1 MSSDAFILQGTIDV
15 DIDKAVK
22 GLKDVDKE
30 VNNSGSALDGFTS
43 KLGGIAKGIVA
54 AFSVKAVVD
63 FTKGCISAAEA
74 LEQTN
79 KKTDVIFGDMSQQA
93 KDWALEQERYFGMG
107 SGTIQ
112 GYMNSIADITQ
123 GMGMAKD
130 KSYEMSQGVV
140 ELATQLANW
149 NGIETAD
156 AINDIQSAL
165 TGTTKGLEKYG
176 IKINDNAKA
185 QAMLNLGLEGTFSE
199 LDSATQAQVI
209 YQAALDASGNAIAY
223 WNEGNRSMTFY
234 LNEAKE
240 QWGNITETIGNLFLP
255 IAKKGTEMFAD
266 FVANANTFVTSITE
280 GFGKAREEFD
290 ATGEYVDAL
299 DVFIQEVFG
308 VNMPSTF
315 FYMVESII
323 AYFQTLWTTVT
334 DIWNN
339 VAVPV
344 FNIIKEMFDSTGIT
358 ADTVFNYISWIFE
371 LAMDVI
377 KTVWESVGQP
387 VMNIIVEILGWVKDK
402 FVEYMPIIQQV
413 FKDCID
419 IINRVWQDVLKP
431 CFEAIGGFIQNVLAP
446 AFKWAFENVIGP
458 VVDACFR
465 GIGELW
471 NNSLKPIF
479 DGIITFVKGV
489 FTGNWRSAWSGVVQ
503 TLGGVWSGITTV
515 IKAPLNAVIGL
526 INKAISAMNKISV
539 TIPDWVPAV
548 GGKTFG
554 VNLPS
559 INYLENGGILT
570 QPTMLNAN
578 TMAGE
583 KNKGRQAQ
591 AEAVIPL
598 DRLFK
603 EMDRLYGQG
612 KEIVLNIDGRQF
624 MRAVAP
630 YQRELDSYNRRS
642 AKFAY

>member
-15 DIDKAVK
+15 DINDAVNS
-22 GLKDVDKE
+22 LNRVDRQVE
-30 VNNSGSALDGFTS
+30 SSGSSMSGVFGKLGKAIAGAFAVSKIVDFGTKCLSAASEVEEMENKFNVVFKNTS
-43 KLGGIAKGIVA
+43 KTMDEWADSYADAIGRSKTEIKTA
-54 AFSVKAVVD
+54 
-63 FTKGCISAAEA
+63 ISNQSD
-74 LEQTN
+74 LM
-79 KKTDVIFGDMSQQA
+79 I
-93 KDWALEQERYFGMG
+93 
-107 SGTIQ
+107 
-112 GYMNSIADITQ
+112 
-123 GMGMAKD
+123 GMGMTEEVAGDLSK
-130 KSYEMSQGVV
+130 KYT
-140 ELATQLANW
+140 ELAYDLASFNNVNDATALEAMTKAMFGETEMAKQL
-149 NGIETAD
+149 G
-156 AINDIQSAL
+156 
-165 TGTTKGLEKYG
+165 
-176 IKINDNAKA
+176 
-185 QAMLNLGLEGTFSE
+185 LNLNATTMQNSE
-199 LDSATQAQVI
+199 YVKSLGKSWDSLTQAEKAEAY
-209 YQAALDASGNAIAY
+209 YQEALKQSVNAIGDA
-223 WNEGNRSMTFY
+223 ERSSDSYANQIRRTQS
-234 LNEAKE
+234 K
-240 QWGNITETIGNLFLP
+240 ITEFTETVGAYMLPMATNVVTCFGNMVDGA
-255 IAKKGTEMFAD
+255 ID
-266 FVANANTFVTSITE
+266 FVNNVAE

-323 AYFQTLWTTVT
+323 AFFQTLWTTVT

-358 ADTVFNYISWIFE
+358 ADTVFNFISWIFE

-489 FTGNWRSAWSGVVQ
+489 FTGNWRSAWDGVVQ

-583 KNKGRQAQ
+583 KNQGRQAQ

>member
-15 DIDKAVK
+15 DINDAVNS
-22 GLKDVDKE
+22 LNRVDRQVNSSGNSMSGVFGKLGKVIAGAFAVSKIVDFGTKCLSAASE
-30 VNNSGSALDGFTS
+30 VEEMENKFNVVFKNTS
-43 KLGGIAKGIVA
+43 KAMDEWADSYADAIGRSKTEIKTAISNQSDLMIGMGMSEEVAGDLSKKYTELAYDLASFNNVNDATALEAMTKAMFGETEMAKQLGLNLSATTMEN
-54 AFSVKAVVD
+54 SEYVKSLG
-63 FTKGCISAAEA
+63 KKWSAMTQAEKAEA
-74 LEQTN
+74 YYQEALKQSVNAIGDAERSSDSYANQLRRTQSKITEFTETVGAYMLPMATN
-79 KKTDVIFGDMSQQA
+79 VVTWFGDMVDGAIDFVTKIGDAIASFKEGMKQGEDAVDNLWFVFQ
-93 KDWALEQERYFGMG
+93 DVFGIQLPDSALNMV
-107 SGTIQ
+107 
-112 GYMNSIADITQ
+112 NSIIT
-123 GMGMAKD
+123 
-130 KSYEMSQGVV
+130 
-140 ELATQLANW
+140 
-149 NGIETAD
+149 
-156 AINDIQSAL
+156 
-165 TGTTKGLEKYG
+165 
-176 IKINDNAKA
+176 
-185 QAMLNLGLEGTFSE
+185 
-199 LDSATQAQVI
+199 
-209 YQAALDASGNAIAY
+209 
-223 WNEGNRSMTFY
+223 
-234 LNEAKE
+234 
-240 QWGNITETIGNLFLP
+240 
-255 IAKKGTEMFAD
+255 
-266 FVANANTFVTSITE
+266 
-280 GFGKAREEFD
+280 
-290 ATGEYVDAL
+290 
-299 DVFIQEVFG
+299 
-308 VNMPSTF
+308 
-315 FYMVESII
+315 
-323 AYFQTLWTTVT
+323 YFQTLWTTVT

-446 AFKWAFENVIGP
+446 TFKWAFENVIGP

-479 DGIITFVKGV
+479 DGMITFIKGV
-489 FTGNWRSAWSGVVQ
+489 FTGNWKSAWSGVVQ

-539 TIPDWVPAV
+539 TIPSWVPAV
-548 GGKTFG
+548 GGQTFG

>member
-15 DIDKAVK
+15 DINDAVNSLNRVDRQVDSSGNSMSGVFGKLGKAIAGAFAVSK
-22 GLKDVDKE
+22 IVDFGTKCLSAASE
-30 VNNSGSALDGFTS
+30 VEEMENKFNVVFKNTS
-43 KLGGIAKGIVA
+43 KAMDEWADSYADAIGRSKTEIKTA
-54 AFSVKAVVD
+54 
-63 FTKGCISAAEA
+63 ISNQSD
-74 LEQTN
+74 LM
-79 KKTDVIFGDMSQQA
+79 I
-93 KDWALEQERYFGMG
+93 
-107 SGTIQ
+107 
-112 GYMNSIADITQ
+112 
-123 GMGMAKD
+123 GMGMTEEVAGDLSK
-130 KSYEMSQGVV
+130 KYT
-140 ELATQLANW
+140 ELAYDLASFNNVNDATALEAMTKAMFGETEMAKQL
-149 NGIETAD
+149 G
-156 AINDIQSAL
+156 
-165 TGTTKGLEKYG
+165 
-176 IKINDNAKA
+176 
-185 QAMLNLGLEGTFSE
+185 LNLNATTMQNSE
-199 LDSATQAQVI
+199 YVKSLGKSWDSLTQAEKAEAY
-209 YQAALDASGNAIAY
+209 YQEALKQSVNAIGDA
-223 WNEGNRSMTFY
+223 ERSSDSYANQIRRTQS
-234 LNEAKE
+234 K
-240 QWGNITETIGNLFLP
+240 ITEFTETVGAYMLPMATNVVTCFGNMVDGA
-255 IAKKGTEMFAD
+255 ID
-266 FVANANTFVTSITE
+266 FVNSVAE

-308 VNMPSTF
+308 VNMPNTF

-323 AYFQTLWTTVT
+323 AYFQNLWTIVT

-358 ADTVFNYISWIFE
+358 ADTVFNFISWIFE

-465 GIGELW
+465 GIGNLW

-479 DGIITFVKGV
+479 DGIITFIKGV
-489 FTGNWRSAWSGVVQ
+489 FTGNWRSAWDGVVQ

-612 KEIVLNIDGRQF
+612 KEIILNIDGRQF
-624 MRAVAP
+624 MRAIAP
-630 YQRELDSYNRRS
+630 YQKELDSYNRRS

>member
-15 DIDKAVK
+15 DINDAVNSLDRVDRQVDSSGNSMSGVFGKLGKAIAGAFAVSK
-22 GLKDVDKE
+22 IVDFGTKCLSAASE
-30 VNNSGSALDGFTS
+30 VEEMENKFNVVFKNTS
-43 KLGGIAKGIVA
+43 KAMDEWADSYADAIGRSKTEIKTAISNQSDLMIGMGMTEEVAGDLSKKYTELAYDLASFNNVQDSTALEAMTKAMFGETEMAKQLGLNLNATTMEN
-54 AFSVKAVVD
+54 SEYVKSLG
-63 FTKGCISAAEA
+63 KKWSAMTQAEKAEA
-74 LEQTN
+74 YYQEALKQSVNAIGDAERSSDSYANQIRRTQSKITEFTETLGAYMLPMATN
-79 KKTDVIFGDMSQQA
+79 VVTWFGDMVDGA
-93 KDWALEQERYFGMG
+93 IDFVTKIG
-107 SGTIQ
+107 
-112 GYMNSIADITQ
+112 
-123 GMGMAKD
+123 
-130 KSYEMSQGVV
+130 
-140 ELATQLANW
+140 
-149 NGIETAD
+149 D
-156 AINDIQSAL
+156 AITSFKEGMKQGEDAVDNLWFVFQDVFGIQLPDSAL
-165 TGTTKGLEKYG
+165 NMVNTIMTG
-176 IKINDNAKA
+176 
-185 QAMLNLGLEGTFSE
+185 
-199 LDSATQAQVI
+199 
-209 YQAALDASGNAIAY
+209 
-223 WNEGNRSMTFY
+223 
-234 LNEAKE
+234 
-240 QWGNITETIGNLFLP
+240 
-255 IAKKGTEMFAD
+255 
-266 FVANANTFVTSITE
+266 
-280 GFGKAREEFD
+280 
-290 ATGEYVDAL
+290 
-299 DVFIQEVFG
+299 
-308 VNMPSTF
+308 
-315 FYMVESII
+315 
-323 AYFQTLWTTVT
+323 FQDLWTVVT
-334 DIWNN
+334 EIWNT
-339 VAVPV
+339 VAVPI

-358 ADTVFNYISWIFE
+358 ADGVFNFISWIFE
-371 LAMDVI
+371 TTMSYL
-377 KTVWESVGQP
+377 KTVWENIALP
-387 VMNIIVEILGWVKDK
+387 VMHIIVEILGWVKDK
-402 FVEYMPIIQQV
+402 FAEYMPLIQQI
-413 FKDCID
+413 FGDCINM
-419 IINRVWQDVLKP
+419 INQLWQEILQP
-431 CFEAIGGFIQNVLAP
+431 CFKAIGDFIQNVLAP

-489 FTGNWRSAWSGVVQ
+489 FTGNWKSAWSGVVQ

-630 YQRELDSYNRRS
+630 YQKELDSYNRRS

>member
-15 DIDKAVK
+15 DINDAVNSLNRVDRQVDSSGNSMSGVFGKLGKAIAGAFAVSK
-22 GLKDVDKE
+22 IVDFGTKCLSAASE
-30 VNNSGSALDGFTS
+30 VEEMENKFNVVFKNTS
-43 KLGGIAKGIVA
+43 KAMDEWADSYADSIGRSKTEIKTAISNQSDLMIGMGMTEEVAGDLSKKYTELAYDLASFNNVQDSTALEAMTKAMFGETEMAKQLGLNLNATTMEN
-54 AFSVKAVVD
+54 SEYVKSLG
-63 FTKGCISAAEA
+63 KKWSAMTQAEKAEA
-74 LEQTN
+74 YYQEALKQSVNAIGDAERSSDSYANQIRRTQSKITEFTETLGAYMLPMATN
-79 KKTDVIFGDMSQQA
+79 VVTWFGDMVDGA
-93 KDWALEQERYFGMG
+93 IDFVTKIG
-107 SGTIQ
+107 
-112 GYMNSIADITQ
+112 
-123 GMGMAKD
+123 
-130 KSYEMSQGVV
+130 
-140 ELATQLANW
+140 
-149 NGIETAD
+149 D
-156 AINDIQSAL
+156 AITSFKEGMKQGEDAVDNLWFVFQDVFGIQLPDSAL
-165 TGTTKGLEKYG
+165 NMVNTIMTG
-176 IKINDNAKA
+176 
-185 QAMLNLGLEGTFSE
+185 
-199 LDSATQAQVI
+199 
-209 YQAALDASGNAIAY
+209 
-223 WNEGNRSMTFY
+223 
-234 LNEAKE
+234 
-240 QWGNITETIGNLFLP
+240 
-255 IAKKGTEMFAD
+255 
-266 FVANANTFVTSITE
+266 
-280 GFGKAREEFD
+280 
-290 ATGEYVDAL
+290 
-299 DVFIQEVFG
+299 
-308 VNMPSTF
+308 
-315 FYMVESII
+315 
-323 AYFQTLWTTVT
+323 FQDLWTVVT
-334 DIWNN
+334 EIWNT
-339 VAVPV
+339 VAVPI

-358 ADTVFNYISWIFE
+358 ADGVFNFISWIFE
-371 LAMDVI
+371 TTMSYL
-377 KTVWESVGQP
+377 KTVWENIALP
-387 VMNIIVEILGWVKDK
+387 VMHIIVEILGWVKDK
-402 FVEYMPIIQQV
+402 FAEYMPLIQQI
-413 FKDCID
+413 FGDCINM
-419 IINRVWQDVLKP
+419 INQLWQEILQP
-431 CFEAIGGFIQNVLAP
+431 CFKAIGDFIQNVLAP

-458 VVDACFR
+458 VVDNCFR
-465 GIGELW
+465 TIGNLW

-479 DGIITFVKGV
+479 DGIITFIKGV
-489 FTGNWRSAWSGVVQ
+489 FTGNWRSAWDGVVQ

>member
-15 DIDKAVK
+15 DINDAVNS
-22 GLKDVDKE
+22 LNRVDRQVE
-30 VNNSGSALDGFTS
+30 SSGSSMSGVFGKLGKAIAGAFAVSKIVDFGTKCLSAASEVEEMENKFNVVFKNTS
-43 KLGGIAKGIVA
+43 KAMDEWADSYADAIGRSKTEIKTA
-54 AFSVKAVVD
+54 
-63 FTKGCISAAEA
+63 ISNQSD
-74 LEQTN
+74 LM
-79 KKTDVIFGDMSQQA
+79 I
-93 KDWALEQERYFGMG
+93 
-107 SGTIQ
+107 
-112 GYMNSIADITQ
+112 
-123 GMGMAKD
+123 GMGMTEEVAGDLSK
-130 KSYEMSQGVV
+130 KYT
-140 ELATQLANW
+140 ELAYDLASFNNVNDATALEAMTKAMFGETEMAKQL
-149 NGIETAD
+149 G
-156 AINDIQSAL
+156 
-165 TGTTKGLEKYG
+165 
-176 IKINDNAKA
+176 
-185 QAMLNLGLEGTFSE
+185 LNLNATTMQNSE
-199 LDSATQAQVI
+199 YVKSLGKSWDSLTQAEKAEAY
-209 YQAALDASGNAIAY
+209 YQEALKQSVNAIGDA
-223 WNEGNRSMTFY
+223 ERSSDSYANQIRRTQS
-234 LNEAKE
+234 K
-240 QWGNITETIGNLFLP
+240 ITEFTETLGSYMLPMATNVVTGFGNMVDGA
-255 IAKKGTEMFAD
+255 ID
-266 FVANANTFVTSITE
+266 FVNSVAE
-280 GFGKAREEFD
+280 GFGKAREEFN
-290 ATGEYVDAL
+290 ATGEYVNAL

-358 ADTVFNYISWIFE
+358 ADTVFNTISWIFE
-371 LAMDVI
+371 LAMNRI
-377 KTVWESVGQP
+377 KTVWETIGQP

-402 FVEYMPIIQQV
+402 FIEYMPLIQQI
-413 FKDCID
+413 FGDCINM
-419 IINRVWQDVLKP
+419 INQLWQDVLKP

-446 AFKWAFENVIGP
+446 TFKWAFENVIGP

-465 GIGELW
+465 GIGNLW

-479 DGIITFVKGV
+479 DGMITFIKGV
-489 FTGNWRSAWSGVVQ
+489 FTGNWRSAWDGVVQ

-526 INKAISAMNKISV
+526 INKAISAMNSISV

-554 VNLPS
+554 VNIPS

-624 MRAVAP
+624 MRAIAP

>member
-15 DIDKAVK
+15 DINDAVNSLNRVDRQVDSSGNSMSGVFGKLGKAIAGAFAVSK
-22 GLKDVDKE
+22 IVDFGTKCLSAASE
-30 VNNSGSALDGFTS
+30 VEEMENKFNVVFKNTS
-43 KLGGIAKGIVA
+43 KAMDEWADSYADSIGRSKTEIKTAISNQSDLMIGMGMTEEVAGDLSKKYTELAYDLASFNNVQDSTALEAMTKAMFGETEMAKQLGLNLNATTMEN
-54 AFSVKAVVD
+54 SEYVKSLG
-63 FTKGCISAAEA
+63 KKWSAMTQAEKAEA
-74 LEQTN
+74 YYQEALKQSVNAIGDAERSSDSYANQIRRTQSKITEFTETLGAYMLPMATN
-79 KKTDVIFGDMSQQA
+79 VVTWFGDMVDGA
-93 KDWALEQERYFGMG
+93 IDFVTKIG
-107 SGTIQ
+107 
-112 GYMNSIADITQ
+112 
-123 GMGMAKD
+123 
-130 KSYEMSQGVV
+130 
-140 ELATQLANW
+140 
-149 NGIETAD
+149 D
-156 AINDIQSAL
+156 AITSFKEGMKQGEDAVDNLWFVFQDVFGIQLPDSAL
-165 TGTTKGLEKYG
+165 NMVNTIMTG
-176 IKINDNAKA
+176 
-185 QAMLNLGLEGTFSE
+185 
-199 LDSATQAQVI
+199 
-209 YQAALDASGNAIAY
+209 
-223 WNEGNRSMTFY
+223 
-234 LNEAKE
+234 
-240 QWGNITETIGNLFLP
+240 
-255 IAKKGTEMFAD
+255 
-266 FVANANTFVTSITE
+266 
-280 GFGKAREEFD
+280 
-290 ATGEYVDAL
+290 
-299 DVFIQEVFG
+299 
-308 VNMPSTF
+308 
-315 FYMVESII
+315 
-323 AYFQTLWTTVT
+323 FQDLWTVVT
-334 DIWNN
+334 EIWNT
-339 VAVPV
+339 VAVPI

-358 ADTVFNYISWIFE
+358 ADGVFNFISWIFE
-371 LAMDVI
+371 TTMSYL
-377 KTVWESVGQP
+377 KTVWENIALP
-387 VMNIIVEILGWVKDK
+387 VMHIIVEILGWVKDK
-402 FVEYMPIIQQV
+402 FAEYMPLIQQI
-413 FKDCID
+413 FGDCINM
-419 IINRVWQDVLKP
+419 INQLWQEILQP
-431 CFEAIGGFIQNVLAP
+431 CFKAIGDFIQNVLAP

-458 VVDACFR
+458 VVDNCFR
-465 GIGELW
+465 TIGNLW

-479 DGIITFVKGV
+479 DGIITFIKGV
-489 FTGNWRSAWSGVVQ
+489 FTGNWRSAWNGVVQ

>member
-15 DIDKAVK
+15 DINDAVNSLNRVDRQVDSSGNSMSGVFGKLGKAIAGAFAVSK
-22 GLKDVDKE
+22 IVDFGTKCLSAASE
-30 VNNSGSALDGFTS
+30 VEEMENKFNVVFKNTS
-43 KLGGIAKGIVA
+43 KAMDEWADSYADAIGRSKTEIKTA
-54 AFSVKAVVD
+54 
-63 FTKGCISAAEA
+63 ISNQSD
-74 LEQTN
+74 LM
-79 KKTDVIFGDMSQQA
+79 I
-93 KDWALEQERYFGMG
+93 
-107 SGTIQ
+107 
-112 GYMNSIADITQ
+112 
-123 GMGMAKD
+123 GMGMTEEVAGDLSK
-130 KSYEMSQGVV
+130 KYT
-140 ELATQLANW
+140 ELAYDLASFNNVNDATALEAMTKAMFGETEMAKQL
-149 NGIETAD
+149 G
-156 AINDIQSAL
+156 
-165 TGTTKGLEKYG
+165 
-176 IKINDNAKA
+176 
-185 QAMLNLGLEGTFSE
+185 LNLNATTMQNSE
-199 LDSATQAQVI
+199 YVKSLGKSWDSLTQAEKAEAY
-209 YQAALDASGNAIAY
+209 YQEALKQSVNAIGDA
-223 WNEGNRSMTFY
+223 ERSSDSYANQIRRTQS
-234 LNEAKE
+234 K
-240 QWGNITETIGNLFLP
+240 ITEFTETVGAYMLPMATNVVTCFGNMVDGA
-255 IAKKGTEMFAD
+255 ID
-266 FVANANTFVTSITE
+266 FVNSVAE

-358 ADTVFNYISWIFE
+358 ADTVFNFISWIFE

-458 VVDACFR
+458 VVDNCFR
-465 GIGELW
+465 TIGTLW

-479 DGIITFVKGV
+479 DGIITFITGV
-489 FTGNWRSAWSGVVQ
+489 FTGNWRSAWDGVVQ

>member
-15 DIDKAVK
+15 DIDDAVNSLNRVDRKVDSSGNSMSGVFGKLGKAIAGAFAVQKVADFGVK
-22 GLKDVDKE
+22 CLSAASE
-30 VNNSGSALDGFTS
+30 VEEMENKFNVVFKNTS
-43 KLGGIAKGIVA
+43 KAMDEWADSYADAIGRSKTEIKTA
-54 AFSVKAVVD
+54 
-63 FTKGCISAAEA
+63 ISNQSD
-74 LEQTN
+74 LM
-79 KKTDVIFGDMSQQA
+79 I
-93 KDWALEQERYFGMG
+93 
-107 SGTIQ
+107 
-112 GYMNSIADITQ
+112 
-123 GMGMAKD
+123 GMGMTEEVAGDLSK
-130 KSYEMSQGVV
+130 KYT
-140 ELATQLANW
+140 ELAYDLASFNNVNDATALEAMTKAMFGETEMAKQL
-149 NGIETAD
+149 G
-156 AINDIQSAL
+156 
-165 TGTTKGLEKYG
+165 
-176 IKINDNAKA
+176 
-185 QAMLNLGLEGTFSE
+185 LNL
-199 LDSATQAQVI
+199 SATTMENSEYVKSLGKKWSAMTQAEKAEAY
-209 YQAALDASGNAIAY
+209 YQEALKQSVNAIGDA
-223 WNEGNRSMTFY
+223 ERSAGSYANQIRRTQSKVTEF
-234 LNEAKE
+234 
-240 QWGNITETIGNLFLP
+240 TETLGTYMLPMATNVVTGFGNM
-255 IAKKGTEMFAD
+255 IDGAID
-266 FVANANTFVTSITE
+266 FVNSVAG
-280 GFGKAREEFD
+280 GFGKAREEFE

-299 DVFIQEVFG
+299 DVFLQEVFG
-308 VNMPSTF
+308 ISMPNTF

-323 AYFQTLWTTVT
+323 AFFQTLWTTVT
-334 DIWNN
+334 DNWNN

-358 ADTVFNYISWIFE
+358 ADTVFNFISWIFE

-377 KTVWESVGQP
+377 KTAWESVGQP

-465 GIGELW
+465 GIENLW

-479 DGIITFVKGV
+479 DGMITFIKGV
-489 FTGNWRSAWSGVVQ
+489 FTGDWKSAWSGVVQ
-503 TLGGVWSGITTV
+503 TLGGVWSGIKEV

-570 QPTMLNAN
+570 QPTMLNSN
-578 TMAGE
+578 VMAGE
-583 KNKGRQAQ
+583 RNKGKQGQ

-598 DRLFK
+598 DRLEGWIK
-603 EMDRLYGQG
+603 ELATRPV
-612 KEIVLNIDGRQF
+612 K
-624 MRAVAP
+624 VAINGHEFIEATVDDFSEALAFQI
-630 YQRELDSYNRRS
+630 QR
-642 AKFAY
+642 KMAY